1 MGARQVPRHPRTLR
15 RPSRVEV
22 PLAEEAGP
30 RHQIPVN
37 SLPLILIGGFA
48 LAILIGTVLLM
59 LPISSSDRDWTSPV
73 VALFVSTSAVC
84 VTGLTPVDTAT
95 HWSGFG
101 EFVILALIQF
111 GGLGFMTSATLL
123 FLLFGLRVGL
133 RERIYLS
140 QSMDLSRMGG
150 VVNLTRRA
158 IFFTLIMEAA
168 GFVILSARFAL
179 DEPIGTALWRGLFHS
194 VSAFNNAGFDIM
206 GGFSSL
212 EHHADVVTLTTI
224 GVLIIV
230 GGIGFIV
237 VEDLLHVN
245 RNRNRLNA
253 DSTVVLRATAMLLVI
268 GFVVFL
274 ALEWSNV
281 LGARNVPDK
290 LLQAAFHTITPRTAG
305 FNSVP
310 IGQLHDETQ
319 FFTLGLMFIGAGS
332 GSTAGGIKVGTIA
345 VIVAAAFSAIRGR
358 EHPEA
363 ANRELARSDIDRALA
378 VLLISGTVVF
388 IVALVLAHLEPVTFL
403 PVLFEATSAF
413 GTVGLT
419 TGITPGLND
428 ASLLLLTLTMF
439 IGRLG
444 PLTLILAL
452 LQHSKMETRRL
463 PEERIRI
470 G

>member
-1 MGARQVPRHPRTLR
+1 MGTNPVPRHPRTLR
-15 RPSRVEV
+15 RSLRVEV
-22 PLAEEAGP
+22 PLKEAPPP
-30 RHQIPVN
+30 RRQVSVN

-48 LAILIGTVLLM
+48 LAILVGMLLLM
-59 LPISSSDRDWTSPV
+59 LPISSSAHDWTSPV
-73 VALFVSTSAVC
+73 TALFVSTSAVC
-84 VTGLTPVDTAT
+84 VTGLSPVDTGT
-95 HWSGFG
+95 YWSGFG
-101 EFVILALIQF
+101 QAVIMLLIQF

-158 IFFTLIMEAA
+158 IFFTLFMEFA
-168 GFVILSARFAL
+168 GFVILSIRFAFDDSL
-179 DEPIGTALWRGLFHS
+179 GTALWRGLFHS

-212 EHHADVVTLTTI
+212 EGHDDFITLTTI
-224 GVLIIV
+224 GILIVV

-237 VEDLLHVN
+237 MEDILRMN
-245 RNRNRLNA
+245 RNRHRLTA
-253 DSTVVLRATAMLLVI
+253 DSTVVLRATVLLLVV

-274 ALEWSNV
+274 GLEWSNT
-281 LGARNVPDK
+281 LAGRSVPDK
-290 LLQAAFHTITPRTAG
+290 LLQAAFHSITPRTAG

-310 IGQLHDETQ
+310 VGSLHDETQ

-345 VIVAAAFSAIRGR
+345 VIVAAAFSAITGR

-378 VLLISGTVVF
+378 ILLMAGALVF
-388 IVALVLAHLEPVTFL
+388 TVALILARLEPVAFL

-413 GTVGLT
+413 GTVGLS
-419 TGITPGLND
+419 TGITPDLND
-428 ASLLLLTLTMF
+428 ASLLVLTVTMF

-452 LQHSKMETRRL
+452 VQRSGRETRRL